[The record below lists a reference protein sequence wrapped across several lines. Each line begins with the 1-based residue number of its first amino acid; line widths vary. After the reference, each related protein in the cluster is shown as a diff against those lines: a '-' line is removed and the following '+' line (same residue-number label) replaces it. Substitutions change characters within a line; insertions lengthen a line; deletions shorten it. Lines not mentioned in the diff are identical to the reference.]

1 MVVVQIAKRA
11 ERMSDLVGPAG
22 SQRNL
27 NALAGLYDEV
37 PKFAVEG
44 IQIPKLFE
52 GGSGKKA
59 VAIARMRE
67 WKSIGG
73 NPVVVM
79 MFQAMQ
85 GEVLVSHHQ
94 PTRFEELELLKI
106 GFRGLAHGF
115 GIVPHGIPAEK
126 KKPLLVRIVERRE
139 RCCWEKGAR
148 LLQPG
153 KLEFRKGGTFF
164 IA

>member
-1 MVVVQIAKRA
+1 
-11 ERMSDLVGPAG
+11 
-22 SQRNL
+22 
-27 NALAGLYDEV
+27 
-37 PKFAVEG
+37 
-44 IQIPKLFE
+44 
-52 GGSGKKA
+52 
-59 VAIARMRE
+59 MRE

-79 MFQAMQ
+79 MLQAMQ
-85 GEVLVSHHQ
+85 GEVLVAHHQ

-139 RCCWEKGAR
+139 RCCSEKDAR
-148 LLQPG
+148 LL
-153 KLEFRKGGTFF
+153 
-164 IA
+164 

>member
-1 MVVVQIAKRA
+1 M
-11 ERMSDLVGPAG
+11 
-22 SQRNL
+22 
-27 NALAGLYDEV
+27 
-37 PKFAVEG
+37 KFRFGEQGQFFGVSC
-44 IQIPKLFE
+44 
-52 GGSGKKA
+52 SGQ
-59 VAIARMRE
+59 
-67 WKSIGG
+67 S
-73 NPVVVM
+73 N
-79 MFQAMQ
+79 
-85 GEVLVSHHQ
+85 GE
-94 PTRFEELELLKI
+94 FELLKI

-148 LLQPG
+148 LLQLG

>member
-1 MVVVQIAKRA
+1 MVVVQIAKWA
-11 ERMSDLVGPAG
+11 ERMSGLVGPAG

-37 PKFAVEG
+37 SKSAVKG
-44 IQIPKLFE
+44 IQIPKLLE

-59 VAIARMRE
+59 VAIAWMRE

-79 MFQAMQ
+79 MLQAMQ
-85 GEVLVSHHQ
+85 GEVLVAHDQ
-94 PTRFEELELLKI
+94 PTRFEKIELLEI
-106 GFRGLAHGF
+106 GFSGLAHGF
-115 GIVPHGIPAEK
+115 EIVPHGIPAEK

-139 RCCWEKGAR
+139 RCCWEKGVR
-148 LLQPG
+148 LLQVG
-153 KLEFRKGGTFF
+153 KLEFRNCGTFF
-164 IA
+164 IG